1 MLWITTVQ
9 GKEYA
14 VPRIL
19 CIQSSPNLDDSV
31 SRPLTEKFVHTWQA
45 NHENVEVEFLDLAV
59 DPLPHFG
66 PDIIQGGPLSPEQR
80 TPEMQEALDLSD
92 RLIKQLEAADIL
104 VIGAPLIN
112 FTVCTQLK
120 SWFDYVSITG
130 RTFKYSAP
138 GVSKG
143 LLFGKKAFVIAAR
156 GGDYVD
162 VPMNAFDFQAPL
174 LRTMLGF
181 LGIYDTSIIK
191 VEGLRQRS
199 EEIDAIMRKAEST
212 IAQLAA

>member
-1 MLWITTVQ
+1 
-9 GKEYA
+9 
-14 VPRIL
+14 
-19 CIQSSPNLDDSV
+19 
-31 SRPLTEKFVHTWQA
+31 
-45 NHENVEVEFLDLAV
+45 
-59 DPLPHFG
+59 
-66 PDIIQGGPLSPEQR
+66 
-80 TPEMQEALDLSD
+80 MQEAIDLSD

-120 SWFDYVSITG
+120 SWFDYVSIAG

-162 VPMNAFDFQAPL
+162 VPINAFDFQAPL
-174 LRTMLGF
+174 LRTLLGF
-181 LGIYDTSIIK
+181 LGIYDAYK
-191 VEGLRQRS
+191 RRA
-199 EEIDAIMRKAEST
+199 AIEPRNALFQLELAQTAESAGDPASAVT
-212 IAQLAA
+212 AYEKFLELEPDDPNAPDVKARLKQLRAQTGATG